1 MRIERN
7 ISVDAMSGI
16 LLNKTSQS
24 QIQVIEDYTKMVLEQ
39 SELSASSIKS
49 IVNSVNRLD
58 NIDLDNIFTYKSL
71 AEINKMCP
79 HLNALKKKSTEAFKP
94 FVSYSTKT
102 LCHSMGSPLKVAE
115 DIVQYGNKDGIMNS
129 LLKIVALLSHR
140 FALAAS
146 HAVLFGECQYPK
158 SSSFVFDEGNSA
170 ASYRKEIAHMAR
182 YYRHI

>member
-1 MRIERN
+1 
-7 ISVDAMSGI
+7 
-16 LLNKTSQS
+16 
-24 QIQVIEDYTKMVLEQ
+24 
-39 SELSASSIKS
+39 
-49 IVNSVNRLD
+49 
-58 NIDLDNIFTYKSL
+58 
-71 AEINKMCP
+71 MCP

-102 LCHSMGSPLKVAE
+102 LCHYMGSPLKVAE